1 MSKSLEEA
9 VKEEGMLKTMT
20 YEDLPSYSAGMEK
33 GIEKKAM
40 EDEILMIEKFNLK
53 IDDVSKELKVP
64 IEEIKTAYYLRLSVL
79 DKMGILADVTNIL
92 SDNGIN
98 IEAII
103 QKEPIAGV
111 EHVSIVM
118 LTHKVREKQMN
129 QAITSI
135 EQLDGITGKVA
146 RIRLETLDS

>member
-64 IEEIKTAYYLRLSVL
+64 IEEIKKRLKS
-79 DKMGILADVTNIL
+79 K
-92 SDNGIN
+92 
-98 IEAII
+98 
-103 QKEPIAGV
+103 K
-111 EHVSIVM
+111 
-118 LTHKVREKQMN
+118 R
-129 QAITSI
+129 
-135 EQLDGITGKVA
+135 
-146 RIRLETLDS
+146 